1 MGSDAD
7 LNSGNAATPGV
18 IGGGNQA
25 SAPQAGAS
33 PAPVASSGPE
43 AAQSLK
49 GALAAL
55 DRRDYS
61 TARRLFEALG
71 RKDAAEAIDS
81 ALAALDRKDF
91 AAAQGLFEALA
102 LPKLAPGMED
112 LAAPEA
118 PGEAR
123 EKPAAPPLES
133 APFVDP
139 EDRPRA
145 PRAERPG
152 KRSLRPHLLGVSLA
166 LLAIFGVA
174 AVYVSQ
180 RAEPLAAAYGHVA
193 EAPAQVVDL
202 VKALVKS
209 VTGSGR
215 GETER
220 SEMSDIRAALAQ
232 ATTRLD
238 KLEREYGA
246 RLDKLGEEVDANSAT
261 RLAEITARLDA
272 LDKKAAAPAAESP
285 DLAARLDKLEKQA
298 ALAPAS
304 EIADLKTRLDR
315 LEKQA
320 AVAAASPSKPVAR
333 AAPKPSAL
341 TARAQ
346 PSAKFDPPVAPG
358 RVLQDYA
365 VEDVRGGVAV
375 VDGRYGTLEVAP
387 GDFIPGAGR
396 VLRIERRGGDW
407 VVLTSGGVI
416 ASGAPY

>member
-1 MGSDAD
+1 MGSDAES
-7 LNSGNAATPGV
+7 NSDNAATPGAT
-18 IGGGNQA
+18 GGGDQA
-25 SAPQAGAS
+25 NAAQAIAS
-33 PAPVASSGPE
+33 PASVASSGAG
-43 AAQSLK
+43 AAASLK

-55 DRRDYS
+55 ERRDYS

-102 LPKLAPGMED
+102 LPKLAPGMDD

-118 PGEAR
+118 PGEDR
-123 EKPAAPPLES
+123 EKRAAAPLEA

-145 PRAERPG
+145 PQAERLG
-152 KRSLRPHLLGVSLA
+152 KRGLRPRLLGVSLA
-166 LLAIFGVA
+166 LLAILGA
-174 AVYVSQ
+174 AALFASQ
-180 RAEPLAAAYGHVA
+180 RAEPLGAAYGHVA
-193 EAPAQVVDL
+193 EGSAEVAGL

-209 VTGSGR
+209 ITGSGR

-220 SEMSDIRAALAQ
+220 SEISDIRAGLQQ
-232 ATTRLD
+232 ATARLD
-238 KLEREYGA
+238 RLEREYGA
-246 RLDKLGEEVDANSAT
+246 RLDKLGEGVDPNSTT
-261 RLAEITARLDA
+261 RLAEISARL
-272 LDKKAAAPAAESP
+272 AA
-285 DLAARLDKLEKQA
+285 LEKQA
-298 ALAPAS
+298 AEAPDLARRLDNLEKQAPPVPAP
-304 EIADLKTRLDR
+304 EIAELKTRLDR
-315 LEKQA
+315 LEKR
-320 AVAAASPSKPVAR
+320 AVAASANPPNPVTRATPKHSALSAR
-333 AAPKPSAL
+333 ARPSAG
-341 TARAQ
+341 
-346 PSAKFDPPVAPG
+346 FNPPVASG

-365 VEDVRGGVAV
+365 VEDVQGGMAV